1 MTRHGRIITFRGPGA
16 SRRAFGVGRLLVVL
30 PVVVALLS
38 LSIAVAVA
46 AGATAPPKGPR
57 SVGVVGPD
65 ASPTTPGLQYFY
77 ADSSE
82 WVTATGA
89 FGTFLVEDPT
99 VSVTDYHSLVEMSVQ
114 SSDQQQTV
122 EVGWMVDPLQFGDAL
137 PHLFVSDWVNGSPGC
152 FDGCGFVPTSTT
164 VTAGMVLIPGDTDVF
179 EIAYANS
186 SWNIYDNG
194 TLVGYF
200 PGALW
205 SGTFTF
211 FGLTQWFGEVA
222 AGSSVPCSR
231 MGSGAYAGASGADT
245 INAMGLVG
253 GPTVSIRTSATNDA
267 LYTAEATSS
276 NSLSFGGPGGCAA
289 FLGSSTA
296 ITSTAP
302 SNPVADQAIKVGVSV
317 TAPARASGATTPTG
331 SVTISDDHNSCQ
343 AALSGSNGTATG
355 TCSITEQAAGNY
367 SLTASYP
374 GDDNFDSS
382 ATPRSTSVTVGQ
394 ATPSTPTI
402 SNLPTR
408 VTYGGGFTAT
418 VSTNGDGAMSVSSN
432 STSVCT
438 VSGLVVSY
446 VGVGRCSLTA
456 HIGAGTDYNA
466 ADGSPQSFA
475 VDKATSAVNQAM
487 SETDLKLSA
496 AKVTYGDE
504 GVEHLSVTVS
514 PEFVRST
521 PTGTVTVKESTTT
534 LCVIKLSWGK
544 GSCMV
549 SAKKLP
555 VGTYRLGA
563 TYGGSVDFDTST
575 SAKESLAVAE

>member
-1 MTRHGRIITFRGPGA
+1 
-16 SRRAFGVGRLLVVL
+16 
-30 PVVVALLS
+30 
-38 LSIAVAVA
+38 
-46 AGATAPPKGPR
+46 
-57 SVGVVGPD
+57 
-65 ASPTTPGLQYFY
+65 
-77 ADSSE
+77 
-82 WVTATGA
+82 VTATGA

-122 EVGWMVDPLQFGDAL
+122 EVGWMVDLVQFGDTT

-164 VTAGMVLIPGDTDVF
+164 ITAGMVLTPGETDVF

-186 SWNIYDNG
+186 NWNIYDNG

-222 AGSSVPCSR
+222 AGSSVPCSQ

-245 INAMGLVG
+245 ITDMGLVG
-253 GPTVSIRTSATNDA
+253 GPPVSIRTSATNNA
-267 LYTAEATSS
+267 FYTAEATSS
-276 NSLSFGGPGGCAA
+276 NSLSLGGPGGCASL
-289 FLGSSTA
+289 LGSSTA

-302 SNPVADQAIKVGVSV
+302 SNPVADQAIKISVSV
-317 TAPARASGATTPTG
+317 TAPATASGATTPTG
-331 SVTISDDHNSCQ
+331 SVSISDDQNSCQ
-343 AALSGSNGTATG
+343 ATLSGSNGTATG
-355 TCSITEQAAGNY
+355 PCSMTEQAAGNY

-382 ATPRSTSVTVGQ
+382 ATPTSTSVTVGQ

-402 SNLPTR
+402 SNLPTS
-408 VTYGGGFTAT
+408 VTHGGGFTAT
-418 VSTNGDGAMSVSSN
+418 VSTDGDGATSVSSN

-456 HIGAGTDYNA
+456 HIAAGTDYNA
-466 ADGSPQSFA
+466 ADGSPQSFS
-475 VDKATSAVNQAM
+475 VDQATSTVSRATSKTA
-487 SETDLKLSA
+487 LKLSA
-496 AKVTYGDE
+496 AKVTHGDE
-504 GVEHLSVTVS
+504 GAEHLSVTVS
-514 PEFVRST
+514 PEFAGST

-534 LCVIKLSWGK
+534 LCVIKLSLGK
-544 GSCMV
+544 GSCTL

-563 TYGGSVDFDTST
+563 TYGGSADFDTST
-575 SAKESLAVAE
+575 SVKETLAVAE